1 MEPGAVEMVEII
13 LGQKEA
19 ARLKKVPLLSDTIK
33 WVQKMHLGNWWRDP
47 GAASSLRAMK
57 GEMSVAWPF
66 YHFTF

>member
-33 WVQKMHLGNWWRDP
+33 WVQKTHLGNWWRDP

-57 GEMSVAWPF
+57 EEMSVAWPF